1 MKEPLRI
8 TVTGAAGQI
17 GYAMLFRI
25 ASGEMLGVDQPVILQ
40 LLEIPPAMNA
50 LDGVVME
57 LQDCAF
63 PLLRGIVSTS
73 RPEEAFSGAD
83 FVLLVGARPRGP
95 GMERKDLLEANGA
108 IFTDQG
114 KAINDYASKNV
125 KVLVVGNPAN
135 TNCLIAVHNAKD
147 LPPEQFS
154 SMTILDHNRAIALL
168 AERTNVHIDSIE
180 NLAVWGNHS
189 ATMFP
194 ELLSASVEGK
204 PALELVDFD
213 WYRDKFIPTVQQRGA
228 EIIRA
233 RGSSSAASAAN
244 AAIEHM
250 RLWSMGTNTGTSM
263 GIVSRGDY
271 EVTKD
276 IVYSF
281 PVTCS
286 AGRIEIDKSRKLDDF
301 CVERLRL
308 TERELLEERDAIK
321 HLL

>member
-25 ASGEMLGVDQPVILQ
+25 ASGEMLGIDQPVILQ

-50 LDGVVME
+50 LAGVVME

-63 PLLRGIVSTS
+63 PLLRGVVPTS
-73 RPEEAFSGAD
+73 KPEEAFSGAD

-108 IFTDQG
+108 IFTGQG
-114 KAINDYASKNV
+114 KAINGYASKNV

-147 LPPEQFS
+147 LAPEQFS

-168 AERTNVHIDSIE
+168 AERTGVHIDLVQ

-194 ELLSASVEGK
+194 ELLSATVGDK
-204 PALELVDFD
+204 PALELVDFE
-213 WYRDKFIPTVQQRGA
+213 WYRDKFIPAVQQRGA

-244 AAIEHM
+244 AAIQHM
-250 RLWSMGTNTGTSM
+250 RLWSLGTNDITSM
-263 GIVSRGDY
+263 GTVSRGEY
-271 EVTKD
+271 GVTEG

-281 PVTCS
+281 PATCS
-286 AGRIEIDKSRKLDDF
+286 AGKIQIEKNRTLDDF

-308 TERELLEERDAIK
+308 TEKELLEERDAVK

>member
-1 MKEPLRI
+1 MKKPLRV

-17 GYAMLFRI
+17 GYSMLFRI
-25 ASGEMLGVDQPVILQ
+25 AAGEMLGLDQPIILQ
-40 LLEIPPAMNA
+40 LLEIPPAINA

-63 PLLRGIVSTS
+63 PLVREVVPTS
-73 RPEEAFSGAD
+73 QPEEAFADSD

-108 IFTDQG
+108 IFTEQG
-114 KAINDYASKNV
+114 RAINDYASTDV
-125 KVLVVGNPAN
+125 RVLVVGNPAN
-135 TNCLIAVHNAKD
+135 TNCLIAVQNAKD
-147 LPPEQFS
+147 LQPEQFC
-154 SMTILDHNRAIALL
+154 SMTILDHNRAIAQL
-168 AERTNVHIDSIE
+168 AKKTGVQIDEVQNI
-180 NLAVWGNHS
+180 AVWGNHS

-194 ELLSASVEGK
+194 ELLSATVGGV
-204 PALELVDFD
+204 PALELVDFE
-213 WYRDKFIPTVQQRGA
+213 WYQEKFIPSVQQRGA

-250 RLWSMGTNTGTSM
+250 RLWSRGTNTVTSM
-263 GIVSRGDY
+263 GVVSRGDY
-271 EVTKD
+271 DITAD
-276 IVYSF
+276 IVFSF
-281 PVTCS
+281 PVTIHS
-286 AGRIEIDKSRKLDDF
+286 GQIEVDRSRSLDEF
-301 CVERLRL
+301 CHERLGI

>member
-25 ASGEMLGVDQPVILQ
+25 ASGEMLGVNQPIILQ
-40 LLEIPPAMNA
+40 LLEIPQAMNA

-63 PLLRGIVSTS
+63 PLLQGVVSTS
-73 RPEEAFSGAD
+73 RSEEAFSGAD

-108 IFTDQG
+108 IFTGQG
-114 KAINDYASKNV
+114 KAINDHASKNV
-125 KVLVVGNPAN
+125 RVLVVGNPAN
-135 TNCLIAVHNAKD
+135 TNCLITLQNAED
-147 LPPEQFS
+147 LQPEQFS
-154 SMTILDHNRAIALL
+154 SMTILDHNRAVAQL
-168 AERTNVHIDSIE
+168 AAKTGVHVDAIHD
-180 NLAVWGNHS
+180 LAVWGNHS
-189 ATMFP
+189 STMFP
-194 ELLSASVEGK
+194 ELLSATVGST
-204 PALELVDFD
+204 PALELVDFE
-213 WYRDKFIPTVQQRGA
+213 WYRDKFIPAVQQRGA

-244 AAIEHM
+244 AAIQHM
-250 RLWSMGTNTGTSM
+250 RLWSLGTTTVTSM
-263 GIVSRGDY
+263 GTVSCGEYDIT
-271 EVTKD
+271 EG

-286 AGRIEIDKSRKLDDF
+286 AGKINIDKSRNLDDF

-308 TERELLEERDAIK
+308 TEKELLEERDAIK

>member
-1 MKEPLRI
+1 MKEPVRI
-8 TVTGAAGQI
+8 TVSGAAGQI

-25 ASGEMLGVDQPVILQ
+25 ASGEMLGTDQPVFLQ
-40 LLEIPPAMNA
+40 LLEIPPAMDA
-50 LDGVVME
+50 LSGVVME

-63 PLLRGIVSTS
+63 PLVRGVVPTS
-73 RPEEAFSGAD
+73 KPEEAFEGAD

-108 IFTDQG
+108 IFTGQG
-114 KAINDYASKNV
+114 KAINDYASENV
-125 KVLVVGNPAN
+125 RVLVVGNPAN
-135 TNCLIAVHNAKD
+135 TNCLIALQNAKD
-147 LPPEQFS
+147 LHPEQFT

-168 AERTNVHIDSIE
+168 AEQTDVHVAKVR
-180 NLAVWGNHS
+180 NLAIWGNHS

-194 ELLSASVEGK
+194 ELLSATVDGT
-204 PALELVDFD
+204 PAFDLVDFD
-213 WYRDKFIPTVQQRGA
+213 WYRDRFIPSIQQRGA

-250 RLWSMGTNTGTSM
+250 RLWSMGSDSITSM

-271 EVTKD
+271 DITEG

-281 PVTCS
+281 PVTCRT
-286 AGRIEIDKSRKLDDF
+286 GKIEIDRTRSLDDF
-301 CVERLRL
+301 CIERLRV
-308 TERELLEERDAIK
+308 TERELLEEREAIK

>member
-1 MKEPLRI
+1 MKEPVRI

-25 ASGEMLGVDQPVILQ
+25 ASGEMLGTDQPVILQ
-40 LLEIPPAMNA
+40 LLEIPPAMDA
-50 LDGVVME
+50 LRGVVME

-63 PLLRGIVSTS
+63 PLVRGVVPTS
-73 RPEEAFSGAD
+73 KPEEAFEGTD

-108 IFTDQG
+108 IFTGQG
-114 KAINDYASKNV
+114 KAINDYASRNV

-135 TNCLIAVHNAKD
+135 TNCLIALQNAKD
-147 LPPEQFS
+147 LHPEQFT

-168 AERTNVHIDSIE
+168 AEQTNVHVAKVR

-194 ELLSASVEGK
+194 ELLSATVGGK

-213 WYRDKFIPTVQQRGA
+213 WYRDKFIPSIQQRGA

-250 RLWSMGTNTGTSM
+250 RLWSLGSDSVTSM

-271 EVTKD
+271 DITEG

-281 PVTCS
+281 PVSCQ
-286 AGRIEIDKSRKLDDF
+286 AGKIEIDRSRSLDDF
-301 CVERLRL
+301 CVERLRV

>member
-1 MKEPLRI
+1 M
-8 TVTGAAGQI
+8 TGAAGQI
-17 GYAMLFRI
+17 GYAMIFRI
-25 ASGEMLGVDQPVILQ
+25 ASGEMLGVDQPIILQ

-50 LDGVVME
+50 LNGVVME

-63 PLLRGIVSTS
+63 PLVQGIVSTS
-73 RPEEAFSGAD
+73 LPEVAFSDTD
-83 FVLLVGARPRGP
+83 FALLVGARPRGP

-108 IFTDQG
+108 IFTGQG
-114 KAINDYASKNV
+114 KAINDYASTNV

-135 TNCLIAVHNAKD
+135 TNCLIAVQNAKD
-147 LPPEQFS
+147 LKPEQFS
-154 SMTILDHNRAIALL
+154 SMTILDHNRAIAQL
-168 AERTNVHIDSIE
+168 AEKTGVHLDVIQ

-194 ELLSASVEGK
+194 ELLSATIGGT
-204 PALELVDFD
+204 PALDRVDFD
-213 WYRDKFIPTVQQRGA
+213 WYREEFIPSVQQRGA

-250 RLWSMGTNTGTSM
+250 RLWSKGTKSVTSM

-271 EVTKD
+271 D
-276 IVYSF
+276 ITEGLVYSF

-286 AGRIEIDKSRKLDDF
+286 LGQIEVDRSRSLDDF
-301 CVERLRL
+301 CVERLRM
-308 TERELLEERDAIK
+308 TEAELLEERDAIK

>member
-1 MKEPLRI
+1 M
-8 TVTGAAGQI
+8 TGAAGQI
-17 GYAMLFRI
+17 GYAMIFRI
-25 ASGEMLGVDQPVILQ
+25 ASGEMLGVDQPIILQ

-50 LDGVVME
+50 LNGVVME

-63 PLLRGIVSTS
+63 PLVQGIVSTS
-73 RPEEAFSGAD
+73 LPEVAFSDTD
-83 FVLLVGARPRGP
+83 FALLVGARPRGP

-108 IFTDQG
+108 IFTGQG
-114 KAINDYASKNV
+114 KAINDYASTNV

-135 TNCLIAVHNAKD
+135 TNCLIAVQNAKD
-147 LPPEQFS
+147 LKPEQFS
-154 SMTILDHNRAIALL
+154 SMTILDHNRAIAQL
-168 AERTNVHIDSIE
+168 AEKTGVHLDVVQ

-194 ELLSASVEGK
+194 ELLSATIGGT
-204 PALELVDFD
+204 PALDRVEFD
-213 WYRDKFIPTVQQRGA
+213 WYRDEFIPAVQQRGA

-250 RLWSMGTNTGTSM
+250 RLWSKGTNSITSM

-271 EVTKD
+271 DITEG

-281 PVTCS
+281 PVKCS
-286 AGRIEIDKSRKLDDF
+286 LGQIEVDQSRSLDDF
-301 CVERLRL
+301 CIERLRM
-308 TERELLEERDAIK
+308 TEAELLEERDAIK

>member
-25 ASGEMLGVDQPVILQ
+25 AAGEMLGIDQPIILQ

-63 PLLRGIVSTS
+63 PLLRRVVPTS
-73 RPEEAFSGAD
+73 QPEEAFSGAD

-108 IFTDQG
+108 IFTGQG
-114 KAINDYASKNV
+114 KAINDYASKSV

-135 TNCLIAVHNAKD
+135 TNCLIAAHNARD

-154 SMTILDHNRAIALL
+154 SMTILDHNRATALL
-168 AERTNVHIDSIE
+168 AERTSVHIDAVE

-194 ELLSASVEGK
+194 ELLSATVGGT
-204 PALELVDFD
+204 PALELVDFE
-213 WYRDKFIPTVQQRGA
+213 WYRDQFIPTVQQRGA

-250 RLWSMGTNTGTSM
+250 RLWSLGTNTVTSM
-263 GIVSRGDY
+263 GTVSRGDY
-271 EVTKD
+271 DIAEG

-281 PVTCS
+281 PVSCS
-286 AGRIEIDKSRKLDDF
+286 GGKIEIDKTRTLDDF
-301 CVERLRL
+301 CVDRLRL
-308 TERELLEERDAIK
+308 TEKELLEERDAIK

>member
-1 MKEPLRI
+1 MKEPVRI

-25 ASGEMLGVDQPVILQ
+25 ASGEMLGIDQPVVLQ
-40 LLEIPPAMNA
+40 LLEIPPAMDA
-50 LDGVVME
+50 LRGVVME

-63 PLLRGIVSTS
+63 PLVRGVVPTS
-73 RPEEAFSGAD
+73 KPEEAFEGAD

-108 IFTDQG
+108 IFTGQG
-114 KAINDYASKNV
+114 KAINDYASRSV

-135 TNCLIAVHNAKD
+135 TNCLIALQNAKD
-147 LPPEQFS
+147 LQPDQFT

-168 AERTNVHIDSIE
+168 AEQTGMHVAKVR

-194 ELLSASVEGK
+194 ELLSATVGGK
-204 PALELVDFD
+204 PALELIEFD
-213 WYRDKFIPTVQQRGA
+213 WYRDKFIPSIQQRGA

-250 RLWSMGTNTGTSM
+250 RLWSLGSDSVTSM

-271 EVTKD
+271 DITEG

-281 PVTCS
+281 PVSCE
-286 AGRIEIDKSRKLDDF
+286 AGKIEIDRSRSLDDF
-301 CVERLRL
+301 CVERLQV

>member
-25 ASGEMLGVDQPVILQ
+25 ASGEMLGVDQPVTLQ
-40 LLEIPPAMNA
+40 LLEIPQAMNA

-63 PLLRGIVSTS
+63 PLLQRVVSTS

-108 IFTDQG
+108 IFTGQG
-114 KAINDYASKNV
+114 KAINDHASKNV
-125 KVLVVGNPAN
+125 RVLVVGNPAN
-135 TNCLIAVHNAKD
+135 TNCLITLQNARD
-147 LPPEQFS
+147 LQPEQFS
-154 SMTILDHNRAIALL
+154 SMTILDHNRAVAQL
-168 AERTNVHIDSIE
+168 AGKTGVHVDAVHD
-180 NLAVWGNHS
+180 LAVWGNHS
-189 ATMFP
+189 STMFP
-194 ELLSASVEGK
+194 ELLSAKVGST
-204 PALELVDFD
+204 PALELVDFE
-213 WYRDKFIPTVQQRGA
+213 WYRDKFIPAVQQRGA

-244 AAIEHM
+244 AAIQHM
-250 RLWSMGTNTGTSM
+250 RLWSLGTTTVTSM
-263 GIVSRGDY
+263 GTVSCGEYDIT
-271 EVTKD
+271 EG

-281 PVTCS
+281 PVTCR
-286 AGRIEIDKSRKLDDF
+286 AGKIDIDTSRKLDDF

-308 TERELLEERDAIK
+308 TEKELLEERDAIK

>member
-25 ASGEMLGVDQPVILQ
+25 ASGEMLGTDQPVILQ

-50 LDGVVME
+50 LEGVVME

-63 PLLRGIVSTS
+63 PLLRGVVSTS
-73 RPEEAFSGAD
+73 QPEEAFSGAD

-108 IFTDQG
+108 IFTGQG

-135 TNCLIAVHNAKD
+135 TNCLIAVNNAKD
-147 LPPEQFS
+147 LNPEQFS

-168 AERTNVHIDSIE
+168 AERTGVHIDE
-180 NLAVWGNHS
+180 VQNLAVWGNHS

-194 ELLSASVEGK
+194 ELLSARVGDT
-204 PALELVDFD
+204 PALELVDFE
-213 WYRDKFIPTVQQRGA
+213 WYRDQFIPKVQQRGA

-244 AAIEHM
+244 AAIQHM
-250 RLWSMGTNTGTSM
+250 RLWSLGTSTVTSM
-263 GIVSRGDY
+263 GIVSSGDY
-271 EVTKD
+271 DITEG

-281 PVTCS
+281 PVTCG
-286 AGRIEIDKSRKLDDF
+286 AGKIEIDKSRSLDDF

-308 TERELLEERDAIK
+308 TEKELLEERDAIK